1 MAARGV
7 RVTGWD
13 PRVEAVPPVEG
24 APGAVAAVAGAAVIV
39 SVNAAA
45 VALDVAREVAAHLTP
60 DQVFADFNT
69 GSPGLKKSIA
79 EVIEARGA
87 RFVDVALMAPV
98 PGRGLATPVLVSGT
112 GADAFKELFAPL
124 GMPVEVV
131 DGQAGSAA
139 ARKLL
144 RSVFM
149 KGLAAAVIE
158 GLEAAERL
166 GWGDWYR
173 KELAATLQSAD
184 EALLDRLITGSRRH
198 AQRRVHEM
206 FATSEFLLSVG
217 VPPRVAMAAAEW
229 LQDLSRGQSR

>member
-1 MAARGV
+1 MAERGV

-13 PRVEAVPPVEG
+13 PRVEAVAPVEG
-24 APGAVAAVAGAAVIV
+24 APDAATAVAGAAVIV
-39 SVNAAA
+39 SVNAAS
-45 VALDVAREVAAHLTP
+45 VALDVAREVAPHLTSEHI
-60 DQVFADFNT
+60 FADFNT
-69 GSPGLKKSIA
+69 GSPGLKRSIA
-79 EVIEARGA
+79 QIVEARGA

-98 PGRGLATPVLVSGT
+98 PGRGVATPVLVSGA
-112 GADAFKELFAPL
+112 GADDFRAMFAPL
-124 GMPVEVV
+124 GMPVDVV
-131 DGQAGSAA
+131 DGEPGSAA

-173 KELAATLQSAD
+173 RELAATLRSAD
-184 EALLDRLITGSRRH
+184 EALLDRLISGSRRH

-217 VPPRVAMAAAEW
+217 VAPRVAMAAAEW
-229 LQDLSRGQSR
+229 LQELSRNPSQ